1 MGPPVNRR
9 PYDATRRRAQAR
21 ETQLAVLRAAH
32 DLFVE
37 QGYARTTIASVAA
50 AAGVSVE
57 TIYGTFRNK
66 ATLLHRVWD
75 ITIGGDDAEI
85 VYHERPEVLAVRAEP
100 DLTRRLHRQAEL
112 FAATARRL
120 GPFLLALQGAAGAEP
135 GAADLLAETGRQR
148 LAGMTV
154 LAREAAATGQL
165 AVTEEEC
172 RDVMWSTTDT
182 ALWRRLVVE
191 RGWTDERFAAWL
203 GRLWA
208 RVLVQPDH

>member
-1 MGPPVNRR
+1 LGSPVKRR

-57 TIYGTFRNK
+57 TIYGTFRSK

-75 ITIGGDDAEI
+75 ITVGGDDTDIA
-85 VYHERPEVLAVRAEP
+85 YHERPEVLAVRAEP
-100 DLTRRLHRQAEL
+100 DLTRRLHLQAEL
-112 FAATARRL
+112 YAATARRL

-154 LAREAAATGQL
+154 MAREAAATGQL
-165 AVTEEEC
+165 AVAEEEC

-182 ALWRRLVVE
+182 ALWQRLVVE

-208 RVLVQPDH
+208 GVLVQPER